1 MTVMMAVR
9 NISLMGKWSL
19 FSRKP
24 REKAMAPRRPP
35 YAMMNWSLVVSLTMR
50 NLLMIKVRPT
60 TPEKEK
66 VGKEL
71 GGIWI

>member
-9 NISLMGKWSL
+9 NISLLGKCSF

-24 REKAMAPRRPP
+24 SEKAMAPRRPP

-50 NLLMIKVRPT
+50 NLLIK
-60 TPEKEK
+60 
-66 VGKEL
+66 
-71 GGIWI
+71 